1 MFTESI
7 IKNSFLVIQNIQK
20 AKQEK
25 LNKLEG
31 NRIKI
36 NDYIKI
42 IKVNP
47 YNFNRHIN
55 DHPGFKLSVKRC
67 PYLTERDFFQGKT
80 NLTFTRN
87 YLNNSKSNKSLP
99 KILNEIKPI
108 LSNKPKLPI
117 NFSRNKT
124 SSSNSKGKNPNSFFQ
139 ENCYSYIIK
148 PENCGYLV
156 RKCFDHR
163 LNWKE
168 INDFFFNIFNFKWQ
182 QNIVGIDYKN
192 LSKGNGTQ
200 QIVNHY
206 EFHFS
211 ISNKASLFQN
221 LIKYAETKN
230 ENIFKYIPFTI
241 LFDCENGKYN
251 DIINNFEKVFNNI
264 NQYII
269 KYDDISLFS
278 QKKKDLKLYSNYFSL
293 IDKLGIKTPIMIPST
308 HCENNNGNLWI
319 LKAPNL
325 NRGRC
330 IKVINSISLLKKD
343 IKDFNE
349 GIVKGYEKENEEEQ
363 NSEKTLYKSNIVVVQ
378 KYIEKPLLYFGRKF
392 DIRIWV
398 LLTHKMEVY
407 MFNEGHLKVCSVNY
421 NLNSK
426 DNYSHLT
433 NYSFQKTN
441 INFSKF
447 EFGNE
452 VSFDDLQYNIDSNY
466 PNSKINFKNDIMPK
480 IKKIIKITFRS
491 VKKKINPYN
500 RNFTFEIFGFDFM
513 LDEDFNPFL
522 IEVNTNPGLEESSP
536 LIKMLVP
543 RMIDDAIRL
552 TVDDIFPPIY
562 SFDNTLNNN
571 NNNNGNN
578 KNNNNFNNNNNMNI
592 INYTTLNNNKQNN
605 KKECIYQSPFPVKG
619 YLNNENLFKYI
630 CNCNKDCDDFY
641 NLKMKF
647 RKLKIKGYKFKHER
661 K

>member
-1 MFTESI
+1 
-7 IKNSFLVIQNIQK
+7 
-20 AKQEK
+20 
-25 LNKLEG
+25 
-31 NRIKI
+31 
-36 NDYIKI
+36 
-42 IKVNP
+42 
-47 YNFNRHIN
+47 
-55 DHPGFKLSVKRC
+55 
-67 PYLTERDFFQGKT
+67 
-80 NLTFTRN
+80 
-87 YLNNSKSNKSLP
+87 
-99 KILNEIKPI
+99 
-108 LSNKPKLPI
+108 
-117 NFSRNKT
+117 
-124 SSSNSKGKNPNSFFQ
+124 
-139 ENCYSYIIK
+139 
-148 PENCGYLV
+148 
-156 RKCFDHR
+156 
-163 LNWKE
+163 
-168 INDFFFNIFNFKWQ
+168 
-182 QNIVGIDYKN
+182 
-192 LSKGNGTQ
+192 
-200 QIVNHY
+200 
-206 EFHFS
+206 
-211 ISNKASLFQN
+211 
-221 LIKYAETKN
+221 
-230 ENIFKYIPFTI
+230 
-241 LFDCENGKYN
+241 
-251 DIINNFEKVFNNI
+251 
-264 NQYII
+264 
-269 KYDDISLFS
+269 
-278 QKKKDLKLYSNYFSL
+278 
-293 IDKLGIKTPIMIPST
+293 MIPST